1 MRSLSVESSS
11 DSSPL
16 SQSLARIWPFNRL
29 LQLLRASCMQRVTI
43 EPTEYSAKMLYGPSN
58 GSSEINPPLVMLN
71 LDLYRTVEGL
81 L

>member
-1 MRSLSVESSS
+1 
-11 DSSPL
+11 
-16 SQSLARIWPFNRL
+16 
-29 LQLLRASCMQRVTI
+29 MQRVTI